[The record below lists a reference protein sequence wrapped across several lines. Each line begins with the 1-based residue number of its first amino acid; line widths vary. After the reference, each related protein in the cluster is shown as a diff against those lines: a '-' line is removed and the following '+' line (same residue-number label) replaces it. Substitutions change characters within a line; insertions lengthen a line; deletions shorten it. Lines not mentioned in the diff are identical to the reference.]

1 MSLSKCMLSHISKY
15 ASVEKHFHWKL
26 TKVMHFRQSVAE
38 FHKGSCIVLVLHKKS
53 VTTCYLVSVQGKVG
67 WKMTEMHPT

>member
-38 FHKGSCIVLVLHKKS
+38 FHKA
-53 VTTCYLVSVQGKVG
+53 
-67 WKMTEMHPT
+67 